1 MGFLLGWIDST
12 DAQRAIRKSVADFDR
27 RLPKTI
33 FAPLG
38 NAGDLMKGIVHWVIA
53 LVFATLVTPV
63 AMAQISVLTQDYD
76 MSRSG
81 ANLGETILTPS
92 NVSSATFGK
101 LFAYPVDEDVMAQPL
116 YVPNLFIGGATHNV
130 VFVAT
135 MGNTVYAFDADSP
148 ASSATPLWKVNLA
161 EGVPSSKFLF
171 FAGGGI
177 SHCGIYSTPVIDP
190 TSHTIYVV
198 THEWSTASQSVALKL
213 HALNWATGAEK
224 LGGPVTLTAPGF
236 DANFNEQRA
245 GLLLWNGTV
254 YVAIGS
260 HADFRTDL
268 STMKQKTYLGLVLA
282 YDATSLT
289 RVGVFNAETGGI
301 GSAIWQ
307 GGRGPASDGTYLYV
321 MTANAEK
328 LGTADYSESFVQL
341 SPQTLSVAGYYQDPD
356 FACLNKLDLDL
367 SSAGPQVIRGTGT
380 NLLVGGGKEGQV
392 TTLRLDQ
399 ALNTQI
405 PQTFWGTSNHLT
417 LPAEGGTCADTRTPG
432 HGWLHGSDTAFL
444 SNPSG
449 VSYFYS
455 LGNYDELMSWA
466 LSGNTFTQTSAD
478 TPSNLSMNALAV
490 SANAGANAIL
500 WTVSNETTGNATVS
514 AYNAIPSG
522 GHLTLLWNSVQVP
535 RRDVLG
541 QLGRYAVP
549 TVANGKVY
557 VSSGSNQVAV
567 YGLLPTT
574 PTVEVTPAYG
584 TLAFTALNTKTV
596 VIFVNS
602 VAGYTG
608 HVSLALTGLPSG
620 MTYSF
625 TPASVSLTSTN
636 KSVASTLSL
645 SPAGAVLPLSDNYT
659 VLVQAGAGGGT
670 SYAPLRLLMRSATF
684 TSATKV
690 GCNSS
695 NQMNASVS
703 WQINGSG
710 SPSLWIQDATT
721 PAFPGRLWMASAPAS
736 GTMQTGYIVNS
747 KAGLYIWLIDQ
758 SVGIPANF
766 DNAFQYKNL
775 GPLYSCP

>member
-1 MGFLLGWIDST
+1 
-12 DAQRAIRKSVADFDR
+12 
-27 RLPKTI
+27 
-33 FAPLG
+33 
-38 NAGDLMKGIVHWVIA
+38 MKGIVHGVIA
-53 LVFATLVTPV
+53 LVLAMLVTPA
-63 AMAQISVLTQDYD
+63 AMAQVSVLTQDYD

-101 LFAYPVDEDVMAQPL
+101 LFAYPVDEDVIAQPL

-135 MGNTVYAFDADSP
+135 MGNRFMHLTPIVRPVRSRRCGKSIWRRVFPRPNFCSLPAAAFRTAVSIRRR
-148 ASSATPLWKVNLA
+148 SS
-161 EGVPSSKFLF
+161 
-171 FAGGGI
+171 I
-177 SHCGIYSTPVIDP
+177 RRR
-190 TSHTIYVV
+190 HTIYVV
-198 THEWSTASQSVALKL
+198 THEWSTASQSVALSCTPWIL
-213 HALNWATGAEK
+213 ATGAGK
-224 LGGPVTLTAPGF
+224 IGRSGADRGPGF

-245 GLLLWNGTV
+245 GLLLLNGMV

-282 YDATSLT
+282 YDATTLN
-289 RVGVFNAETGGI
+289 RVGIFNAEPGGI
-301 GSAIWQ
+301 GVAIWQ
-307 GGRGPASDGTYLYV
+307 GGRGPASDGTYIYA

-328 LGTADYSESFVQL
+328 LGTGRLFGEFCSVESTDLVGRRL
-341 SPQTLSVAGYYQDPD
+341 LPGSGLGV
-356 FACLNKLDLDL
+356 LN
-367 SSAGPQVIRGTGT
+367 SSIWIFDGLGPQVIPGTGT
-380 NLLVGGGKEGQV
+380 ALLVGGGKEAQV
-392 TTLRLDQ
+392 TTLQLDQ
-399 ALNTQI
+399 ALNTQT

-417 LPAEGGTCADTRTPG
+417 LPAEGGTCADTSTPG
-432 HGWLHGSDTAFL
+432 HGWLHGSDTAFW

-455 LGNYDELMSWA
+455 LGNYDQLMSWA
-466 LSGNTFTQTSAD
+466 LSGNTFTPTSAD

-500 WTVSNETTGNATVS
+500 WTVSNQTTGNATVS

-522 GHLTLLWNSVQVP
+522 GHLTLLWNSAQVP
-535 RRDVLG
+535 RRDALG

-557 VSSGSNQVAV
+557 VSSGSNHVGV

-574 PTVEVTPAYG
+574 PTVQVSPAYG
-584 TLAFTALNTKTV
+584 TLAFTALNTKSEAV
-596 VIFVNS
+596 FVNS

-608 HVSLALTGLPSG
+608 QVNLTLTGLPPG
-620 MTYSF
+620 VTYTF
-625 TPASVSLTSTN
+625 TPASVTLTSTN
-636 KSVASTLSL
+636 KSIASTLSL
-645 SPAGAVLPLSDNYT
+645 SPAGAVLPLNDNYT
-659 VLVQAGAGGGT
+659 VLVQASAGGGT

-684 TSATKV
+684 TAVTKV

-695 NQMNASVS
+695 NQMNVSVS
-703 WQINGSG
+703 WQINGSS

-721 PAFPGRLWMASAPAS
+721 PAFPGRLWIASAPAS
-736 GTMQTGYIVNS
+736 GTMQTGYIVNN
-747 KAGLYIWLIDQ
+747 KAGRYIWLIDQ
-758 SVGIPANF
+758 SLGIPANF

>member
-1 MGFLLGWIDST
+1 
-12 DAQRAIRKSVADFDR
+12 
-27 RLPKTI
+27 
-33 FAPLG
+33 
-38 NAGDLMKGIVHWVIA
+38 
-53 LVFATLVTPV
+53 
-63 AMAQISVLTQDYD
+63 

-81 ANLGETILTPS
+81 ANLSEAILTPA

-101 LFAYPVDEDVMAQPL
+101 LFAYPVDEEVSAQPL
-116 YVPNLFIGGATHNV
+116 YVPNLVIGGGTHNV

-148 ASSATPLWKVNLA
+148 ASSITPLWKVNLA
-161 EGVPSSKFLF
+161 AGVPSSKFLF

-190 TSHTIYVV
+190 ISNTIYVV
-198 THEWSTASQSVALKL
+198 THEWNTASQSVALKL
-213 HALNWATGAEK
+213 HALNLATGAEK
-224 LGGPVTLTAPGF
+224 LGGPVQIAAPGF
-236 DANFNEQRA
+236 DANLNEQRA

-254 YVAIGS
+254 YVAMGS
-260 HADFRTDL
+260 HADLRTDL
-268 STMKQKTYLGLVLA
+268 STMKQKPYLGTVLA
-282 YDATSLT
+282 YDAQTLAH
-289 RVGVFNAETGGI
+289 VGTFNAEPGGM
-301 GSAIWQ
+301 GASIWQ

-341 SPQTLSVAGYYQDPD
+341 SPQTLSLAGYYQDPD
-356 FACLNKLDLDL
+356 SACLNKLDLDL
-367 SSAGPQVIRGTGT
+367 ASAGPQVIPGTGT
-380 NLLVGGGKEGQV
+380 ALLVGGGKEGQAYV
-392 TTLRLDQ
+392 LQLDQ
-399 ALNTQI
+399 ALHTQT

-432 HGWLHGSDTAFL
+432 HGWLHGSDTAFW
-444 SNPSG
+444 SNPRG
-449 VSYFYS
+449 VSYYYGF
-455 LGNYDELMSWA
+455 GNYDQLMSWQV
-466 LSGNTFTQTSAD
+466 SGNTFTQTSAD
-478 TPSNLSMNALAV
+478 SPSNLSMNALAV

-500 WTVSNETTGNATVS
+500 WTVSNQTTGNATVS

-522 GHLTLLWNSVQVP
+522 GHLTLLWTSAQVP
-535 RRDVLG
+535 KRDALG
-541 QLGRYAVP
+541 QQGRYAVP

-567 YGLLPTT
+567 YGLLPKA
-574 PTVEVTPAYG
+574 PTVEVAPAYG
-584 TLAFTALNTKTV
+584 TLAFTALNTKAV
-596 VIFVNS
+596 SVFVNS

-608 HVSLALTGLPSG
+608 QVNLALTGLPSG
-620 MTYSF
+620 VTYSF
-625 TPASVSLTSTN
+625 TPASVSLTSTT

-645 SPAGAVLPLSDNYT
+645 SPAGAVLPLNDNTT
-659 VLVQAGAGGGT
+659 VLVQASAGGST

-684 TSATKV
+684 TSVTKV

-703 WQINGSG
+703 WQVNGSG

-721 PAFPGRLWMASAPAS
+721 PVFPGRLWVSSAPAS
-736 GTMQTGYIVNS
+736 GTMQTGYIVNN

-766 DNAFQYKNL
+766 DNALKYTNL